1 MGQAEARDGHGE
13 ASLVTSWESCNENNS
28 GAGHISGAVRIR

>member
-1 MGQAEARDGHGE
+1 MGQAEARDGHGA
-13 ASLVTSWESCNENNS
+13 ASLGMSWERWNEDNS